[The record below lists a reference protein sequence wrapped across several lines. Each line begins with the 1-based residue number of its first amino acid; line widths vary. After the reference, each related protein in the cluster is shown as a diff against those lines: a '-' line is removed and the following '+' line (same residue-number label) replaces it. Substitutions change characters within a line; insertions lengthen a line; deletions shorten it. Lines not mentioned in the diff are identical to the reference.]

1 MTAPLHTRVIGR
13 RLLLT
18 GHFADP
24 VDITQ
29 ADSLGDGG
37 SYVRTLGGQHLD

>member
-29 ADSLGDGG
+29 ADDLGDVPMFG
-37 SYVRTLGGQHLD
+37 SARRNRT

>member
-29 ADSLGDGG
+29 ADDLGDGG
-37 SYVRTLGGQHLD
+37 RCLRTHGGQHLD